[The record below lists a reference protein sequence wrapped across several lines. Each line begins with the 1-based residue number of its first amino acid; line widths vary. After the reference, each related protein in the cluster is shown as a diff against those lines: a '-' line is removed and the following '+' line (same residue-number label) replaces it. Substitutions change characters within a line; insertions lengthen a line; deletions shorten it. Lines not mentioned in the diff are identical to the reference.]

1 MSNDSIIIHGHLLKE
16 AREDLNLSLEDVARH
31 LTLNVKHIT
40 SMEENKKDGFVSPSM
55 KLISVRK
62 YIAFLE
68 LEIDT
73 VIEHKKNKAKFLL
86 LPEPEIE
93 KDVDMGEYPSNKQ
106 ILFLSSKI
114 KLFFLWA
121 KTHIRVRYFFYL
133 ITFLFISNFLIG
145 VYQKYA
151 VAHKNFEGREVDLPN
166 IDLLPNDIAT
176 YEVKPGE
183 QKSEMY
189 EALPIQIKKLEEYKK
204 DSAEIAIKMCG
215 QVISKPITQI
225 SSPTDPL
232 KPGDYFHIISKGQQT
247 ICILDSKGKEDKYV
261 MTEGQKLTYR
271 SAEAP
276 FKLLI
281 NPELSEIFYEGWLV
295 KLKLEQSY
303 IQLNPKTYN

>member
-16 AREDLNLSLEDVARH
+16 AREDLNLSVEDVARQ
-31 LTLNVKHIT
+31 LTLNSKHII
-40 SMEENKKDGFVSPSM
+40 SMEENKKDGFVSSSI

-68 LEIDT
+68 LDIDS
-73 VIEHKKNKAKFLL
+73 VIEHKKNKTKSLL
-86 LPEPEIE
+86 LPDTEID
-93 KDVDMGEYPSNKQ
+93 KFLYGAKHPANKKV
-106 ILFLSSKI
+106 LLLLLKI

-121 KTHIRVRYFFYL
+121 KTHIRVRYIFYF
-133 ITFLFISNFLIG
+133 ITFLFMSNFLIG

-176 YEVKPGE
+176 YEIKPGE

-215 QVISKPITQI
+215 QMISKPITQI

-276 FKLLI
+276 FKLVI

-295 KLKLEQSY
+295 KLKPEQSY

>member
-1 MSNDSIIIHGHLLKE
+1 MSNDSIIIHCHLLKE

-40 SMEENKKDGFVSPSM
+40 SMEENKKDGFVSPSI

-68 LEIDT
+68 LDIDT
-73 VIEHKKNKAKFLL
+73 VIEHKKNKAKSLL
-86 LPEPEIE
+86 LAEPEIE
-93 KDVDMGEYPSNKQ
+93 KDVDMGEHPSNKQ

-121 KTHIRVRYFFYL
+121 KTHIRVRYIFYF

-166 IDLLPNDIAT
+166 I
-176 YEVKPGE
+176 E
-183 QKSEMY
+183 S
-189 EALPIQIKKLEEYKK
+189 LPIQIKKSEENKRETK
-204 DSAEIAIKMCG
+204 DVAIKMCG
-215 QVISKPITQI
+215 QTVSKPLTQI

-232 KPGDYFHIISKGQQT
+232 KPSDYFHIISKGQQT
-247 ICILDSKGKEDKYV
+247 ICILDSQGKEDKYL

-271 SAEAP
+271 GGKAP

-295 KLKLEQSY
+295 KLKLDQSY